1 MCVCVCMCV
10 CVRGGG
16 GLVGDTRYRLWRKP
30 VQSLTA
36 RLGGRMVME
45 VVVAVQ
51 VRAVSDGKIIVKI

>member
-1 MCVCVCMCV
+1 MCVCV

-30 VQSLTA
+30 AQSLTA

-51 VRAVSDGKIIVKI
+51 ARAESDGKIIAKI